1 MQGYEIED
9 YRPGYAG
16 SRRSTKSLTLVIP
29 ERMGP
34 SVLGRTM
41 PFTEEDNSKLR
52 DLEPTG
58 PPDRTYKVRKIHFTR

>member
-1 MQGYEIED
+1 MQGYEVDD

-29 ERMGP
+29 DNRIGSSMSSSMISRGMAY
-34 SVLGRTM
+34 S
-41 PFTEEDNSKLR
+41 EEDHSKLR

-58 PPDRTYKVRKIHFTR
+58 PPDRTYKVAG